1 MRQKPAAF
9 LSESVHESD
18 RFLIVLAG
26 SNGAGKS
33 TFFTQVLAPLG
44 VHFVNADLLARE
56 LNPDDPSSVAYEA
69 AALADQE
76 RRQLLEMGES
86 FCMET
91 VFSDPV
97 GDKLGFLKKARAA
110 GYRVLLIFIGIV
122 SPELS
127 EARVIQRVSEG
138 GHDVPDDRIR
148 SRFPRTLEN
157 LRRAI
162 PIVDEVL
169 LLDNSSLD
177 DPYTFV
183 AQYQNGRL
191 VAASGR
197 AYAWTMGLPDIT
209 AP

>member
-1 MRQKPAAF
+1 MRQKPVDF
-9 LSESVHESD
+9 LSKFVQEAD

-33 TFFTQVLAPLG
+33 TFFKQILAPLG
-44 VHFVNADLLARE
+44 LHFVNADLLARE
-56 LNPDDPSSVAYEA
+56 LNPDDPSAVAYEA

-76 RRQLLEMGES
+76 RRQLVEMGES

-97 GDKLGFLKKARAA
+97 GDKLNFLKEARAA
-110 GYRVLLIFIGIV
+110 EYHVLLIFIGIE
-122 SPELS
+122 SPALS

-138 GHDVPDDRIR
+138 GHDVPDDRLR

-162 PIVDEVL
+162 PIVNEAL

-177 DPYTFV
+177 DPYAFV
-183 AQYQNGRL
+183 AQYQNGRM
-191 VAASGR
+191 VAASGSAR
-197 AYAWTMGLPDIT
+197 AWTTGLPEIT

>member
-1 MRQKPAAF
+1 MRQKPVDF
-9 LSESVHESD
+9 LNRVVHESD

-33 TFFTQVLAPLG
+33 TFFRQILAPLG
-44 VHFVNADLLARE
+44 LHFVNADLLAKE
-56 LNPDDPSSVAYEA
+56 LNPDDPSAVAYEA

-97 GDKLGFLKKARAA
+97 GDKLHFLKDARTV
-110 GYRVLLIFIGIV
+110 GYQVVLIFIGIESV
-122 SPELS
+122 ELS

-138 GHDVPDDRIR
+138 GHDVPDDRLR

-169 LLDNSSLD
+169 LLDNSTLD
-177 DPYTFV
+177 DPYAFV
-183 AQYQNGRL
+183 ARYQNGRM
-191 VAASGR
+191 VEAGSR
-197 AYAWTMGLPDIT
+197 AHAWITGLPEIT
-209 AP
+209 TP

>member
-1 MRQKPAAF
+1 MRQKPVDF
-9 LSESVHESD
+9 LRKFVHESD

-33 TFFTQVLAPLG
+33 TFFKQIIAPLG

-56 LNPDDPSSVAYEA
+56 LNPNDPSAVAYEA

-76 RRQLLEMGES
+76 RRQLVEMSES

-97 GDKLGFLKKARAA
+97 GDKLDFLKEARTA
-110 GYRVLLIFIGIV
+110 GYHVLLIFIGIE
-122 SPELS
+122 SPALS

-138 GHDVPDDRIR
+138 GHDVPDDRLR

-177 DPYTFV
+177 DPYAFV
-183 AQYQNGRL
+183 AQYQNGRM
-191 VAASGR
+191 VAASGS
-197 AYAWTMGLPDIT
+197 AHAWTAGLPEIT
-209 AP
+209 TP